1 MEPELG
7 VIRRADFFVDQIIE
21 QLAAGGLI
29 VAMRVH
35 GGEVGREGGDVVII
49 LARIISESGA
59 AQFATGPGE
68 VKGMSE
74 KMFRGD
80 LVKGGDRSANG
91 IWHNRL
97 GRSRIRVR
105 VAGRAFARERV
116 VPSEAASSPR
126 NLASSR

>member
-1 MEPELG
+1 

-49 LARIISESGA
+49 LARIISESSA
-59 AQFATGPGE
+59 AQFAASPCE

-74 KMFRGD
+74 KVFRGD
-80 LVKGGDRSANG
+80 LAIDGVEVLVHMS
-91 IWHNRL
+91 
-97 GRSRIRVR
+97 VR
-105 VAGRAFARERV
+105 
-116 VPSEAASSPR
+116 
-126 NLASSR
+126 